1 MNEVPVAGG
10 DLFRIAAALLG
21 DPTLWSEIAQ
31 ANGLEDILIQ
41 GLVVLQVPTSAPA
54 QP

>member
-1 MNEVPVAGG
+1 MREVAIAGG

-31 ANGLEDILIQ
+31 ANALEDMLVQ
-41 GLVVLQVPTSAPA
+41 GLAVLQVPDAPA
-54 QP
+54 NP